1 MATQNRGMWLA
12 AGAVVV
18 LAIAFGTGFLLGS
31 AGGDDRTET
40 PTPSVSAS
48 GPAPGGSPT
57 AEPSPSPTPTPSP
70 ALADGRHF
78 AFIVEIADDGTTML
92 TFDLAYFLTG
102 EEAAQAA
109 ADHGDESPPPN
120 DYYIVNDNPR
130 LRTMPVADDPVVL
143 LLDGGSALLVE
154 SDLPGLQAR
163 LEEQGAFQNGS
174 WLTITAG
181 VIVQVE
187 EQYRP

>member
-1 MATQNRGMWLA
+1 MEAQNRGMWLA
-12 AGAVVV
+12 AGAVVM
-18 LAIAFGTGFLLGS
+18 LALAFGAGFLLGI
-31 AGGDDRTET
+31 AGGDDRTT
-40 PTPSVSAS
+40 PTPSASAS
-48 GPAPGGSPT
+48 GPGPSVSRS
-57 AEPSPSPTPTPSP
+57 AEPSPSPTPSP

-78 AFIVEIADDGTTML
+78 AFIVEIGDADGTTRL

-109 ADHGDESPPPN
+109 AEHGDESPPPN

-154 SDLPGLQAR
+154 SDLAGLQAK
-163 LEEQGAFQNGS
+163 LAEQGELQNGS

-181 VIVQVE
+181 VIVQIE